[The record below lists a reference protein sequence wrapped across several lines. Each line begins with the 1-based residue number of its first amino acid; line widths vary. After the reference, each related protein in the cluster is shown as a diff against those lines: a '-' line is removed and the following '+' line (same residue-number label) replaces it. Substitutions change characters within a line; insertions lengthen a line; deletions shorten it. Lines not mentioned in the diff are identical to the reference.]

1 MATEMEGKGQ
11 VEEIMVTTTVKMVE
25 GSTNGGVVVEAHPY
39 AFHVSGPRNLSS
51 PNWRDIISYSCT
63 SPSPF
68 RKPISQFPRP
78 FPDLRPLLLHSG
90 KAATGNSPPG
100 RQVVCTVQAAGVV
113 QHSAILCRCRE
124 SSPAPIIFLIE
135 LST

>member
-51 PNWRDIISYSCT
+51 PNWRDIIS
-63 SPSPF
+63 
-68 RKPISQFPRP
+68 
-78 FPDLRPLLLHSG
+78 
-90 KAATGNSPPG
+90 
-100 RQVVCTVQAAGVV
+100 
-113 QHSAILCRCRE
+113 
-124 SSPAPIIFLIE
+124 SSWSVSLFIFSIFLTFLVDCLFSE
-135 LST
+135 NVS